1 MQLYNTLSAEERAEL
16 IDQAGKQRLTLSF
29 YAYAKIEEPKKFRDD
44 LFVVWNALDALGRT
58 YVAKEGIN
66 AQMSVPAE
74 NFEAFR
80 ETLEVYPFMRGIR
93 LNVAVEHD
101 DHSFLK
107 LTVKVR
113 DKIVADGLNDETFD
127 VTNIGIHLK
136 AKEFN
141 QILEDPNTIV
151 VDFRNHYESEIG
163 HFKGAIT
170 PDVETFRESLPIIN
184 EQLQNFKE
192 DKNLVMYCTG
202 GIRCEKASAYFKHQG
217 FKNVFQLEGG
227 IINYAKQIQEENLES
242 KFIGKNFVFDHRLGE
257 RITDDIVSQCHQCG
271 KPCDNHTNCLN
282 DGCHLLFIQCD
293 ECKAAMENC
302 CSTECQE
309 ITHLPLAEQVKL
321 RRGKQVGNK
330 VFRKGKAEKLKFKHS
345 GDPRAML
352 EQAKQLSDTA
362 LATASK
368 LNDIRQKIKI
378 KKTLVGKAEH
388 FYVKAQ
394 VGLFIIENNE
404 LTIGE
409 KILISGPTTGNQEL
423 ILDKMLVNGTE
434 NTVAKIGDKVTFEV
448 PFRVRLSD
456 RLYKLGT

>member
-1 MQLYNTLSAEERAEL
+1 MQLYNTLSAEERAIM
-16 IDQAGKQRLTLSF
+16 IDDAGKQRLTLSF
-29 YAYAKIEEPKKFRDD
+29 YAYAQISNPTQFRND
-44 LFVVWNALDALGRT
+44 LFLAWNQLDVLGRI
-58 YVAKEGIN
+58 YVAHEGIN
-66 AQMSVPAE
+66 AQLSLPAD
-74 NFEAFR
+74 NFYAFKD
-80 ETLEVYPFMRGIR
+80 TIEVYDFMKGIR
-93 LNVAVEHD
+93 LNIAVEQD
-101 DHSFLK
+101 DLSFLK
-107 LTVKVR
+107 LTIKVR
-113 DKIVADGLNDETFD
+113 DKIVADGLVDDTFD

-141 QILEDPNTIV
+141 DLLEDPNTIV
-151 VDFRNHYESEIG
+151 VDMRNHYESEIG
-163 HFKGAIT
+163 HFTNAIK
-170 PDVETFRESLPIIN
+170 PDVDTFRESLPIIN

-302 CSTECQE
+302 CSNECQE

-330 VFRKGKAEKLKFKHS
+330 VFRKGKSEKLKFKHS
-345 GDPRAML
+345 G
-352 EQAKQLSDTA
+352 ELSDTA
-362 LATASK
+362 LATVSK
-368 LNDIRQKIKI
+368 SNDIRQKIKI

-404 LTIGE
+404 LTIGD

-423 ILDKMLVNGTE
+423 VLEKMLVNGTE